1 MYTEISK
8 DIAVY
13 DGWIVNKTTRLIIPK
28 KSAYKKLTQLE
39 QARLNSIPLQ
49 SFSNIRKDSKLI
61 YETNC
66 FDIFKHVVV
75 KKYEFVKTP
84 NQIIA
89 KDTLKVH
96 KNADYI
102 GKRCFTLQCHQVKLG
117 RRKIYLKRSSLFE
130 MNQLEDNL
138 KKLNKKDNNGFI
150 TTPSLVSLLFNL
162 DEFTFSPTDIE
173 GIRKYYSEERD
184 RYEQLIFEIINHL
197 YISSKDSLYKNDSIF
212 FHSVKG
218 RLATTSEVSK
228 LHEYSIELGFL
239 FYMVINNTNFS
250 IYDDPQQ
257 SHLDELLSD
266 GPLSTKCGIV
276 ANIIKRL
283 LLNENN
289 TEFWKVFFVKG
300 IKMNAFKLDTWISF
314 DWLPKYKSLH
324 TFRLFLEAFNF
335 LMISSFSYGEDVIDL
350 YTQTAKQAS
359 SGSFIDIWVHLY
371 DIISNNWGYLFQ
383 NEFPNLEIEMSL
395 VISHRTISMKTLRL
409 MNQEID
415 TDLNYI
421 LDTLYSFLIFGSKED
436 VYFDTLGNFT
446 HSFSQDSVNVNM
458 MKNFKREWYS
468 KHKATWRIKED
479 SSNSEMVKAVKTLIS
494 QFTKLLMFK
503 VWISCGGFS
512 LFFAELTSLTF
523 NSQNRNLFIDEETRQ
538 LYIKIQD
545 KESDEDKTFF
555 LDLQTSKFLL
565 WSLLI
570 LRPFTIFLFQIELK
584 DFIGSKIIDQFDNE
598 IEVELSALDR
608 YDVIYVTRYYNLE
621 TFPIEKLCTDIKYN
635 GAYHFLFVNFSKGM
649 LIDFGSFEITLE
661 LYPQDLTAR
670 SRLNYTRIT
679 QALSLLLEY
688 GVKPYID
695 SKLASNLTSVNRANS
710 DSRDIYNV
718 KLSLYGSLDKCTNI
732 MSRRKIISKIFQGI
746 IEGQVI

>member
-1 MYTEISK
+1 
-8 DIAVY
+8 
-13 DGWIVNKTTRLIIPK
+13 
-28 KSAYKKLTQLE
+28 
-39 QARLNSIPLQ
+39 
-49 SFSNIRKDSKLI
+49 
-61 YETNC
+61 
-66 FDIFKHVVV
+66 
-75 KKYEFVKTP
+75 
-84 NQIIA
+84 
-89 KDTLKVH
+89 
-96 KNADYI
+96 
-102 GKRCFTLQCHQVKLG
+102 
-117 RRKIYLKRSSLFE
+117 
-130 MNQLEDNL
+130 
-138 KKLNKKDNNGFI
+138 
-150 TTPSLVSLLFNL
+150 
-162 DEFTFSPTDIE
+162 
-173 GIRKYYSEERD
+173 
-184 RYEQLIFEIINHL
+184 
-197 YISSKDSLYKNDSIF
+197 
-212 FHSVKG
+212 
-218 RLATTSEVSK
+218 
-228 LHEYSIELGFL
+228 
-239 FYMVINNTNFS
+239 MVINNTNFS

-555 LDLQTSKFLL
+555 LDLQTS
-565 WSLLI
+565 
-570 LRPFTIFLFQIELK
+570 
-584 DFIGSKIIDQFDNE
+584 
-598 IEVELSALDR
+598 
-608 YDVIYVTRYYNLE
+608 
-621 TFPIEKLCTDIKYN
+621 
-635 GAYHFLFVNFSKGM
+635 
-649 LIDFGSFEITLE
+649 
-661 LYPQDLTAR
+661 
-670 SRLNYTRIT
+670 
-679 QALSLLLEY
+679 
-688 GVKPYID
+688 
-695 SKLASNLTSVNRANS
+695 
-710 DSRDIYNV
+710 
-718 KLSLYGSLDKCTNI
+718 
-732 MSRRKIISKIFQGI
+732 
-746 IEGQVI
+746 